1 MGTMFCERAALEC
14 DFKYYAVQYFVGDRA
29 LDRALFALLLSSIVD
44 SVAAASVDESYQ
56 TDLH

>member
-1 MGTMFCERAALEC
+1 MGTMFDERAALEC

-29 LDRALFALLLSSIVD
+29 LDRVLFALLLSSIAD
-44 SVAAASVDESYQ
+44 SAAAASVDESYQ